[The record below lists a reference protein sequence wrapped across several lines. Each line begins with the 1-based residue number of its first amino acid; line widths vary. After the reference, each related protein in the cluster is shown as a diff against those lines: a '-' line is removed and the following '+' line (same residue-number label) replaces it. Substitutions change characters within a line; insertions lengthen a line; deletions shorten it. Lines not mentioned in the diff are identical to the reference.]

1 METNTEAYIRY
12 DPTKETAWV
21 NAVFAAFGE
30 KKSSYYKVASQQLV
44 TMLLIVIAKKEHS
57 QDICE
62 VETNYTG
69 VGLMN
74 MMGNKG
80 GVAVR
85 LRYHDSYFCFI
96 TSHLAA
102 FVDKVEKR
110 NQDFTS
116 IAKRLVFRNYP
127 DDILAYL
134 NFSWNSG
141 GDEGVSFLESN
152 GVSRKWTKDASIF
165 HADHLIWLGD
175 LNYRVNLSEAEIKM
189 RLQQGELD
197 YLLEYDQARTQ
208 EISLSIERQAGRT
221 FSMFDEGR
229 IEFTP
234 TYKFD
239 AGTNQYD
246 TSEKRRAPSWT
257 DRILWKKSEN
267 EDKPSKKRQNLLS
280 YDSCMKMMTS
290 DHKPVRALFETN
302 VRKINHQKLALTKD
316 KLIKRLVATKDQT
329 PKATLVNSFVKFGDV
344 QFMEFKERSIV
355 LENTGLVLV
364 TFRFKSKLSDIDEY
378 DNSEFDQ
385 NKNADQTSEEIIPS
399 WLTVHPTSGVLGPGE
414 KVVIQFEL
422 MIDPSISAPFNKREK
437 DIDEVLVLRIKGG
450 GDYFV
455 IVEGKYQP
463 TCFGVPLEDLASM
476 PVPVNPIRYIPLQ
489 DSKNHT
495 PVEPSVGDR
504 QAQQVNLPKELW
516 KVLNFLWNKNMLSIE
531 SLFLE
536 HGDRVICH
544 YIRQCMDTDSPFDS
558 DILLGKDI
566 KDEKPASSISEDS
579 SENEESLEKEALG
592 ANSMVD
598 VLVAF
603 LECLP
608 EPVIPTNMYK
618 LALEAAD
625 SPEAMAILIATIP
638 RIHLNVLHYINDFLR
653 DAMKYAPE
661 SCKEYRRQ
669 RIVELFSGM
678 IRPPV
683 DFKERNPALAREK
696 REKFV
701 GQLLRT

>member
-1 METNTEAYIRY
+1 METNTEAYFRY

-21 NAVFAAFGE
+21 NAVFDALGE
-30 KKSSYYKVASQQLV
+30 KKNDYYKAREAQLV
-44 TMLLIVIAKKEHS
+44 TMLLIVIAKKKHS
-57 QDICE
+57 GNVSE
-62 VETNYTG
+62 VETNYAG

-74 MMGNKG
+74 IMGNKG

-85 LRYHDSYFCFI
+85 FRFHDSYFCFI

-110 NQDFTS
+110 NQDFTA
-116 IAKRLVFRNYP
+116 IAKRLVFSNYL
-127 DDILAYL
+127 DDSLAYL
-134 NFSWNSG
+134 KFSWNNG

-152 GVSRKWTKDASIF
+152 GVLRKWSKEASVF

-175 LNYRVNLSEAEIKM
+175 LNYRVNLGEAEIKM
-189 RLQQGELD
+189 RLQQGQLD
-197 YLLEYDQARTQ
+197 YLLEYDQASNHLYYILIKKIRT
-208 EISLSIERQAGRT
+208 RQAGRT

-239 AGTNQYD
+239 AGTDQYD

-257 DRILWKKSEN
+257 DRILWKKSGN
-267 EDKPSKKRQNLLS
+267 DDDHNKRQSLLS

-302 VRKINHQKLALTKD
+302 VRKIDHQRLALTKD
-316 KLIKRLVATKDQT
+316 KLIKRLVTTKDQT
-329 PKATLVNSFVKFGDV
+329 PKANLLDSFVKFGDV

-355 LENTGLVLV
+355 LENTGMVLV
-364 TFRFKSKLSDIDEY
+364 TFRFKGKS
-378 DNSEFDQ
+378 N
-385 NKNADQTSEEIIPS
+385 EIIPS

-437 DIDEVLVLRIKGG
+437 EINEILVLRIKDG
-450 GDYFV
+450 GDYFIV
-455 IVEGKYQP
+455 VEGKYQP

-476 PVPVNPIRYIPLQ
+476 PVPVNPIRYTPLQ
-489 DSKNHT
+489 NPKNRT
-495 PVEPSVGDR
+495 SEPSNDR

-531 SLFLE
+531 SLFLK

-544 YIRQCMDTDSPFDS
+544 YIRQCMDADLPFDS
-558 DILLGKDI
+558 DILLGKDA
-566 KDEKPASSISEDS
+566 KDEQAAPDTFVDNLSEDND
-579 SENEESLEKEALG
+579 EDLEKEALG

-608 EPVIPTNMYK
+608 EPVIPTNMYL

-625 SPEAMAILIATIP
+625 SPEAMATLMANLP
-638 RIHLNVLHYINDFLR
+638 RVHLNVLHYINDFLR

-661 SCKEYRRQ
+661 SCKDYRRQ
-669 RIVELFSGM
+669 HIVELFSGM
-678 IRPPV
+678 IRPPI
-683 DFKERNPALAREK
+683 DHKEWNPALAREK

-701 GQLLRT
+701 GHFLRA